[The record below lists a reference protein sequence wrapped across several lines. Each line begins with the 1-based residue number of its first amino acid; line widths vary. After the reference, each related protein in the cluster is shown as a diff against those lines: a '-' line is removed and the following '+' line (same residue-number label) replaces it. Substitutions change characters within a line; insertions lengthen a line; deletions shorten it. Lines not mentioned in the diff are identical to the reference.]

1 MNLVFSL
8 DHVICTPPKGI
19 KAGIYNYMDSC
30 LPIEDTNEFMQWCK
44 KNGHHITIWTE
55 RPNDLAVKVAT
66 EAWLQMNQVP
76 YDRLLFDRPHD
87 YITVDEAPSH
97 AKFYKHIGDM
107 SVVAE
112 MYEEWKNDKQKRYS
126 EDSRQESQH

>member
-8 DHVICTPPKGI
+8 DHVICTPPKGM
-19 KAGIYNYMDSC
+19 KVGIYNYMDSC

-66 EAWLQMNQVP
+66 EAWLDMNQVP

-112 MYEEWKNDKQKRYS
+112 MYEEWKNDKQKKYS
-126 EDSRQESQH
+126 EDSRQES

>member
-8 DHVICTPPKGI
+8 DGVICTPPKGI
-19 KAGIYNYMDSC
+19 EVGVYSYIGSC

-44 KNGHHITIWTE
+44 KNGHHITIWAE

-66 EAWLQMNQVP
+66 ETWLEMNQVP
-76 YDRLLFDRPHD
+76 YDRLLFDRPND
-87 YITVDEAPSH
+87 FIDIDEAPSH
-97 AKFYKHIGDM
+97 AKFYKHIGDL

-126 EDSRQESQH
+126 EDSREES

>member
-8 DHVICTPPKGI
+8 DHVICTPPKGM

-30 LPIEDTNEFMQWCK
+30 LPIEDTNEFMQWCR

-66 EAWLQMNQVP
+66 EAWLKMNQVP

-87 YITVDEAPSH
+87 YINVDEAPSH

-112 MYEEWKNDKQKRYS
+112 MYEEWKND
-126 EDSRQESQH
+126 RQHEQRSGNTR

>member
-1 MNLVFSL
+1 MNLVFNL
-8 DHVICTPPKGI
+8 DGVICTPPKGI
-19 KAGIYNYMDSC
+19 EVGVYSYIGSC

-44 KNGHHITIWTE
+44 KNGHHITIWAE

-66 EAWLQMNQVP
+66 ETWLEMNQVP
-76 YDRLLFDRPHD
+76 YDRLLFDRPNS
-87 YITVDEAPSH
+87 YIDIDEAPSH

-112 MYEEWKNDKQKRYS
+112 MYEEWKNDKTRTDKRK
-126 EDSRQESQH
+126 ETEH

>member
-66 EAWLQMNQVP
+66 EAWLEMNQVP

-126 EDSRQESQH
+126 EDSRQES

>member
-8 DHVICTPPKGI
+8 DHVICTPPKGM

-66 EAWLQMNQVP
+66 EAWLEMNQVP

-112 MYEEWKNDKQKRYS
+112 MYKEWKNDKQKRYS
-126 EDSRQESQH
+126 EDSRQES

>member
-8 DHVICTPPKGI
+8 DHVICTPPKGM

-66 EAWLQMNQVP
+66 EAWLEMNQVP

-112 MYEEWKNDKQKRYS
+112 MYEVWKNDKQKRYS

>member
-8 DHVICTPPKGI
+8 DHVICTPPKGM

-44 KNGHHITIWTE
+44 RNGHHITIWTE

-66 EAWLQMNQVP
+66 EAWLEMNQVP

-87 YITVDEAPSH
+87 YIIVDEAPSH

-126 EDSRQESQH
+126 EDSKQES

>member
-8 DHVICTPPKGI
+8 DHVVCTPPKGM

-66 EAWLQMNQVP
+66 EAWLEMNQVP

>member
-8 DHVICTPPKGI
+8 DGVICTPPKGI
-19 KAGIYNYMDSC
+19 EVGVYSYIGSC

-44 KNGHHITIWTE
+44 KNGHHITIWAE

-66 EAWLQMNQVP
+66 ETWLEINQVP
-76 YDRLLFDRPHD
+76 YDRLLFDRPD
-87 YITVDEAPSH
+87 NYVDIDEAPSH

-112 MYEEWKNDKQKRYS
+112 MYEEWKYDKTRTDKRK
-126 EDSRQESQH
+126 ETEH

>member
-8 DHVICTPPKGI
+8 DGVICTPPKGI
-19 KAGIYNYMDSC
+19 EVGVYSYIGSC

-44 KNGHHITIWTE
+44 KNGHHITIWAE

-66 EAWLQMNQVP
+66 ETWLEINQVP
-76 YDRLLFDRPHD
+76 YDRLLFDRPD
-87 YITVDEAPSH
+87 SYIDIDEAPSH

-112 MYEEWKNDKQKRYS
+112 MYEEWKNDKTRTDKRK
-126 EDSRQESQH
+126 ETEH

>member
-8 DHVICTPPKGI
+8 DHVICTPPKGM
-19 KAGIYNYMDSC
+19 KTGIYNYMDSC

-66 EAWLQMNQVP
+66 EAWLEMNQVP

-112 MYEEWKNDKQKRYS
+112 MYEEWKNDKTRADKRK
-126 EDSRQESQH
+126 ETEH

>member
-8 DHVICTPPKGI
+8 DHVICTPPKGM

-66 EAWLQMNQVP
+66 EAWLEMNQVP

-112 MYEEWKNDKQKRYS
+112 MYEEWKNDKQKKYS

>member
-8 DHVICTPPKGI
+8 DGVICTPPKGI
-19 KAGIYNYMDSC
+19 EVGVYSYIGSC

-44 KNGHHITIWTE
+44 KNGHHITIWAE

-66 EAWLQMNQVP
+66 ETWLEINQVP
-76 YDRLLFDRPHD
+76 YDRLLFDRPD
-87 YITVDEAPSH
+87 SYIDIDEAPSH

-126 EDSRQESQH
+126 EDSRQKG